1 MNKKQLL
8 IYGLSVFCFEQEKFN
23 TWLKT
28 KNLLLKN
35 KTPKELLKTTE
46 GIQQV
51 KALLDN
57 IEHGNFV

>member
-23 TWLKT
+23 DWLKT
-28 KNLLLKN
+28 KNKLLEN
-35 KTPKELLKTTE
+35 KTPKELLKTSE

-51 KALLDN
+51 KTLLDN
-57 IEHGNFV
+57 IEYGNFT

>member
-51 KALLDN
+51 ILLLN
-57 IEHGNFV
+57 GIEYGNLS

>member
-8 IYGLSVFCFEQEKFN
+8 IYGLSVFCFEQENFN
-23 TWLKT
+23 AWLKT

-51 KALLDN
+51 ILLLN
-57 IEHGNFV
+57 GIEYGNLS

>member
-8 IYGLSVFCFEQEKFN
+8 VYGLSVFCFEQENFN
-23 TWLKT
+23 AWLKT
-28 KNLLLKN
+28 NNLLLKN

-51 KALLDN
+51 KTLLDN
-57 IEHGNFV
+57 IEHGNFA